1 MKAIITPVGTSL
13 FDNLRENNSYINDF
27 YEILKEPD
35 RKEKD
40 IKEYEEDS
48 NNLKREISMVQL
60 DEESCAEIKSLVKI
74 IEKYPNEEIVVY
86 LLPSD
91 TILST
96 LAAEIIKEKL
106 PHIVSRGIEKIEIK
120 KVENLRINDIKT
132 FIKGMQSLID
142 QVYSLANIHD
152 WSNIILNI
160 TGGYKATIPYLTI
173 LGLINKAKINYIF
186 EDMSSILDIPIIPV
200 SQEILNY
207 RILEDFYDQLDE
219 LSRGITNEIDIN
231 RIRNSNFYQ
240 NYSFLVWE
248 YENLMELNPI
258 GQIYFNKLKSR
269 MILVRQEER
278 DMIEGLN
285 NDQRKLL
292 SDHIRRLKFNL
303 ECGGRL
309 NPDLDHYVNN
319 YNPPEGYRIY
329 RGRTNN
335 NQVRILYKYENN
347 VLKIAAIV
355 LRAHINEN
363 DDHYVRVFRTRH
375 SNIEN
380 GYSKYFI

>member
-13 FDNLRENNSYINDF
+13 FDNLRENNSSINDF
-27 YEILKEPD
+27 YKFLREPD
-35 RKEKD
+35 RKGED
-40 IKEYEEDS
+40 IENYREDFH
-48 NNLKREISMVQL
+48 NLKREISGVQL

-91 TILST
+91 TILSP

-106 PHIVSRGIEKIEIK
+106 PQIISGNIRIEIK
-120 KVENLRINDIKT
+120 KIENLKINDIKT

-142 QVYSLANIHD
+142 QVYAIANFRD

-160 TGGYKATIPYLTI
+160 TGGYKATIPYLTM

-186 EDMSSILDIPIIPV
+186 EDMSSMLDIPIIPV

-207 RILEDFYDQLDE
+207 RILEDFYDQLE
-219 LSRGITNEIDIN
+219 RLSKGITDIGGIN
-231 RIRNSNFYQ
+231 NIRNSNFYQ

-248 YENLMELNPI
+248 YGYLMELNPI
-258 GQIYFNKLKSR
+258 GQIYFSKLKSR
-269 MILVRQEER
+269 MILVRKEEIK
-278 DMIEGLN
+278 MIKELN
-285 NDQRKLL
+285 EDQRKLL
-292 SDHIRRLKFNL
+292 SDHIIRLKSNL

-309 NPDLDHYVNN
+309 DDDLNHRVNT
-319 YNPPEGYRIY
+319 YTPPEGFRIY
-329 RGRTNN
+329 RGRTGN

-363 DDHYVRVFRTRH
+363 DDHYVHVFKTRH
-375 SNIEN
+375 LNIEN